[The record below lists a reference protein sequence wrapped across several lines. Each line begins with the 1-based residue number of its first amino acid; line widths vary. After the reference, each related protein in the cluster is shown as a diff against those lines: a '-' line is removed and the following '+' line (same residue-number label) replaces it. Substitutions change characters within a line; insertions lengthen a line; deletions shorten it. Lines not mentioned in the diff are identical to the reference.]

1 MNKTP
6 IPIYRDPLTFRDYEE
21 YKLGIAYVNGWND
34 AMDAIFPEEAEKRR
48 IEQMKKKLYVV
59 PKDVMQ
65 DD

>member
-6 IPIYRDPLTFRDYEE
+6 IYRDPPTFRDYEDIQI
-21 YKLGIAYVNGWND
+21 GIAYTAGWNE

-59 PKDVMQ
+59 PKEVKQNDS
-65 DD
+65 D

>member
-6 IPIYRDPLTFRDYEE
+6 IYRDPPTYREYEDF
-21 YKLGIAYVNGWND
+21 KIGIAYTKGWND

-48 IEQMKKKLYVV
+48 IEQMKKNLYVV